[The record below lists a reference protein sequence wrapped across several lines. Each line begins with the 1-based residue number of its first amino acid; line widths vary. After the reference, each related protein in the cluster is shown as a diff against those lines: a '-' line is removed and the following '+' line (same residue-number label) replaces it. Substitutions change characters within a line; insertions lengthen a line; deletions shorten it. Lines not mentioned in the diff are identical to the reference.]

1 MFALLTNEQG
11 NSAENIAGKLK
22 LQKDLNNNFYTY
34 PVAEYEAD
42 IVIFSGSLGVLKEKS
57 RTMFHPALD
66 EDKLE
71 AIDKIG
77 FGVVDKVYLE
87 FEKPFRIKSQWI
99 SFLFKDSINF
109 TKDDAVKNWTR
120 FVVGAHILPNH
131 PNILSLWITGEA
143 AKHMESLDIEEVK
156 KDSMNLLRA
165 FLYNVPGFQ
174 DLKDPLHIQ
183 VIKIIVPK
191 LKIRIKQLILFSNTI
206 MKYY

>member
-174 DLKDPLHIQ
+174 DMKDPLHIQ
-183 VIKIIVPK
+183 VIEIIVPK
-191 LKIRIKQLILFSNTI
+191 LKIRIIQLILFSNTI
-206 MKYY
+206 MKY

>member
-1 MFALLTNEQG
+1 MFALSTNEQG
-11 NSAENIAGKLK
+11 NLAENGAGKLK

-183 VIKIIVPK
+183 VIEIIVPK
-191 LKIRIKQLILFSNTI
+191 LKIRIIQLILFSNTI
-206 MKYY
+206 MKY

>member
-183 VIKIIVPK
+183 VIEIIVPK
-191 LKIRIKQLILFSNTI
+191 LKIRIIQLILFSNTI
-206 MKYY
+206 MKY

>member
-11 NSAENIAGKLK
+11 NSAENGAGKLK

-206 MKYY
+206 MKY

>member
-11 NSAENIAGKLK
+11 NLAENGAGKLK
-22 LQKDLNNNFYTY
+22 LQKDFNNNFYTY

-174 DLKDPLHIQ
+174 DMKDPLHIQ
-183 VIKIIVPK
+183 VIEIIVPK
-191 LKIRIKQLILFSNTI
+191 LKIRKEEPILFSNTI
-206 MKYY
+206 MKY

>member
-174 DLKDPLHIQ
+174 DMKDPLHIQ
-183 VIKIIVPK
+183 VIEIIVPE

-206 MKYY
+206 MKY

>member
-11 NSAENIAGKLK
+11 NSAENRAGKLK

-206 MKYY
+206 MKY

>member
-1 MFALLTNEQG
+1 
-11 NSAENIAGKLK
+11 
-22 LQKDLNNNFYTY
+22 
-34 PVAEYEAD
+34 
-42 IVIFSGSLGVLKEKS
+42 
-57 RTMFHPALD
+57 MFHPALD

-99 SFLFKDSINF
+99 SFLFKDSIDF
-109 TKDDAVKNWTR
+109 TKEDAVKNWTR

-156 KDSMNLLRA
+156 KDSMKLLRA
-165 FLYNVPGFQ
+165 FLHNVSGFK

-183 VIKIIVPK
+183 V
-191 LKIRIKQLILFSNTI
+191 KQQLFS
-206 MKYY
+206 MSAAELSSRY

>member
-57 RTMFHPALD
+57 RTIFHPALD

-87 FEKPFRIKSQWI
+87 FEKPFRIQSQWI

-183 VIKIIVPK
+183 VIEIIVPK
-191 LKIRIKQLILFSNTI
+191 LKIRIIQLILFSNTI
-206 MKYY
+206 MKY

>member
-11 NSAENIAGKLK
+11 NSAENGAGKLK

-174 DLKDPLHIQ
+174 DMKDPLHIQ
-183 VIKIIVPK
+183 VIKIIAP
-191 LKIRIKQLILFSNTI
+191 N
-206 MKYY
+206 

>member
-1 MFALLTNEQG
+1 MSRIYPT
-11 NSAENIAGKLK
+11 
-22 LQKDLNNNFYTY
+22 FYTY

-99 SFLFKDSINF
+99 SFLFKDSIDF
-109 TKDDAVKNWTR
+109 TKEDAVKNWTR

-156 KDSMNLLRA
+156 KDSMKLLRA
-165 FLYNVPGFQ
+165 FLHNVPGFQ

-183 VIKIIVPK
+183 V
-191 LKIRIKQLILFSNTI
+191 KQQVLSTEVSKYISNYT
-206 MKYY
+206 KNVK

>member
-1 MFALLTNEQG
+1 MFALSTNEQG
-11 NSAENIAGKLK
+11 NLAENGAGKLK
-22 LQKDLNNNFYTY
+22 LQKDFNNNFYTY

-174 DLKDPLHIQ
+174 DMKDPLHIQ
-183 VIKIIVPK
+183 VIEIIVPK
-191 LKIRIKQLILFSNTI
+191 LKIRIIQLILFSNTI
-206 MKYY
+206 MKY

>member
-11 NSAENIAGKLK
+11 NSAENGAGKLK

-156 KDSMNLLRA
+156 KDSMTLLRA

-191 LKIRIKQLILFSNTI
+191 LEIRIKQLILFSSRI
-206 MKYY
+206 MKY

>member
-11 NSAENIAGKLK
+11 NSTENEAGKLK

-156 KDSMNLLRA
+156 KDSMTLLRA

-191 LKIRIKQLILFSNTI
+191 LKIRIIQLILFSNTI
-206 MKYY
+206 MKY

>member
-11 NSAENIAGKLK
+11 NSAENRAGKLK

-174 DLKDPLHIQ
+174 DMKDPLHIQ
-183 VIKIIVPK
+183 VIEIIVPK

-206 MKYY
+206 MKY

>member
-11 NSAENIAGKLK
+11 NSAENGAGKLK

-191 LKIRIKQLILFSNTI
+191 LKIRIIQLILFSNTI
-206 MKYY
+206 MKY

>member
-11 NSAENIAGKLK
+11 NLAENGAGKLK
-22 LQKDLNNNFYTY
+22 LQKDFNNNFYTY

-174 DLKDPLHIQ
+174 DMKDPLHIQ
-183 VIKIIVPK
+183 VIEIIVPK
-191 LKIRIKQLILFSNTI
+191 LKIRIIQLILFSNTI
-206 MKYY
+206 MKY